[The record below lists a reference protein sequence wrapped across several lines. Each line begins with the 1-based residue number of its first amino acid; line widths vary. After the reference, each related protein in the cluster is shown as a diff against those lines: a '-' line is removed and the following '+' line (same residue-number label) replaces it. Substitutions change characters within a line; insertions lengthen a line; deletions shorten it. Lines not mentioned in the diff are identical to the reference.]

1 MARPA
6 ASAGIISEYTGKPA
20 GDGPAT
26 AVFVDGLRRARPG
39 GCPDKAALRIGG
51 ASGNRCAGPAKAV
64 AAMGG
69 WMTFMLIPRG
79 ADREPAALP
88 ISGDRKRYSAEE
100 TIRIGPAG
108 LRGEQSMAL
117 GRREGCGGCLPT
129 ILSDHLEDKRET
141 RQRLAHQKPGKSA
154 LGMISART
162 GHLPRLRSRDDDI
175 S

>member
-1 MARPA
+1 
-6 ASAGIISEYTGKPA
+6 
-20 GDGPAT
+20 
-26 AVFVDGLRRARPG
+26 
-39 GCPDKAALRIGG
+39 
-51 ASGNRCAGPAKAV
+51 
-64 AAMGG
+64 
-69 WMTFMLIPRG
+69 MTFMLIPRG

-100 TIRIGPAG
+100 TIRSGPAG
-108 LRGEQSMAL
+108 LRGEQSMAAA

-129 ILSDHLEDKRET
+129 IPADHLEDKRET

-162 GHLPRLRSRDDDI
+162 GRLPRLRSRDDDI